1 MKIIALGDVVGPAG
15 VAAVASGLRRL
26 KREENADLVIVNAEN
41 AYAGNGLDIRS
52 AEALLAGGADI
63 LTGGNHSLRLHDTH
77 AFYDENDFVLRPHN
91 YPKSAAGKG
100 YTVVQLRDG
109 CRVLVMNLAGQVFM
123 DGCDMPFPVAEEL
136 LARLRGQYDI
146 SVCDFHA
153 EATSEKNA
161 FFLHFDGRINV
172 MFGTHT
178 HVQTA
183 DERLLSK
190 GSGVITDLGMCG
202 VTEDSVLGVK
212 LESVIGDYTQK
223 VHNRFEKAE
232 GKARLCG
239 AVFTVDRATGYV
251 TEVKRIATDV

>member
-15 VAAVASGLRRL
+15 TVAVATGLRKL
-26 KREENADLVIVNAEN
+26 KLQEKADLVIVNAEN
-41 AYAGNGLDIRS
+41 AYIGNGLDVRS
-52 AEALLAGGADI
+52 AEALLASGADI

-91 YPKSAAGKG
+91 YPKSTAGKG
-100 YTVVQLRDG
+100 YTIVQLKNG
-109 CRVLVMNLAGQVFM
+109 VRVLVINLVGQVFM
-123 DGCDMPFPVAEEL
+123 DGCDMPFPAAEEL
-136 LARLRGQYDI
+136 LARLKGQYDV

-161 FFLHFDGRINV
+161 FFMYFDGKINV

-183 DERLLSK
+183 DERLLSG

-212 LESVIGDYTQK
+212 AESVIGDYTSK
-223 VHNRFEKAE
+223 VHNRFEKAD
-232 GKARLCG
+232 GKAKLCG
-239 AVFTVDRATGYV
+239 AVFTLDDSMFYV
-251 TEVKRIATDV
+251 TEVKRIAIDI